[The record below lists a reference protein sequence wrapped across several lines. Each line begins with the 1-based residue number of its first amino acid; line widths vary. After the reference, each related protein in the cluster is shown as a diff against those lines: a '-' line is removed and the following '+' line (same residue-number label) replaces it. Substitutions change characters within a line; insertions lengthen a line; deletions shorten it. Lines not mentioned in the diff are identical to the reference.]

1 MGHAPLRASDPPPSA
16 PFPSPPG
23 AAVYLTD
30 LDPPVRAQVRRT
42 MRLTVVEGSF
52 TQVFL
57 NWTTGAVL
65 VGYMLH
71 LGAAPTEL
79 ALVSA
84 APHLSQ
90 LASPFAAYLGA
101 LLGRRKALTV
111 AMALGSR
118 LTWLLAAALPM
129 FGLPEASR
137 PWALIGLVLLA
148 SLFLAAH
155 NTLWTAW
162 MGDVVPERERGRA
175 FGLRTGVMGVV
186 GTAANLAAG
195 AFLDRVG
202 APLSF
207 QLVLLV
213 AVAAGLAGAAVV
225 LRQLDPPTAVERVRW
240 RQLLTLPW
248 RDRGFRRLLRF
259 TAYWNFVVMLSGP
272 FVTPFY
278 LQELGMT
285 FTQVALAGTLTAITA
300 LVTTPLW
307 GRVTDR
313 VGHKRVLMLGTF
325 LVGLLL
331 PGGWIVAGLTGSL
344 AWIWAT
350 SVADAFAWGAV
361 RLAAFNLALASAPR
375 ANRVV
380 FIAMLGLATGIS
392 GFLGGALAGPLLV
405 ILQRLDVTVL
415 GARPSGYVWLFAVAL
430 VLRTQ
435 AWWWLRPVPDDGAG
449 RPGLLLNGMR
459 TGLRGRWRG
468 VLRG

>member
-1 MGHAPLRASDPPPSA
+1 MGDAPPPPPLPA
-16 PFPSPPG
+16 PPG
-23 AAVYLTD
+23 SAAYLTD

-42 MRLTVVEGSF
+42 MRLTIVEGSLS
-52 TQVFL
+52 QVFL
-57 NWTTGAVL
+57 NWTTGSVL
-65 VGYMLH
+65 VGFMLH

-90 LASPFAAYLGA
+90 LASPFAAYLAA

-129 FGLPEASR
+129 LGLPDAVR
-137 PWALIGLVLLA
+137 PWALIGLVLVS

-155 NTLWTAW
+155 NTVWTAW

-186 GTAANLAAG
+186 GTAANLSAG
-195 AFLDRVG
+195 AFLDGVG

-213 AVAAGLAGAAVV
+213 AVVAGLASAAVV
-225 LRQLDPPTAVERVRW
+225 ALQVDPPTSADRVHW

-278 LQELGMT
+278 LQELGMS
-285 FTQVALAGTLTAITA
+285 FTQVALAGTITALTA
-300 LVTTPLW
+300 LVTTPMW
-307 GRVTDR
+307 GRITDR

-361 RLAAFNLALASAPR
+361 RLSAFNLALASAPR

-380 FIAMLGLATGIS
+380 FIAMLGLATGMS
-392 GFLGGALAGPLLV
+392 GFIGGALAGPLLV
-405 ILQRLDVTVL
+405 ALQGLEVAVL
-415 GARPSGYVWLFAVAL
+415 GVRPSGYVWLFAVAL
-430 VLRTQ
+430 LLRTQ
-435 AWWWLRPVPDDGAG
+435 GWWWLRSVPDDGAG
-449 RPGLLLNGMR
+449 RTLLPPGARWPGLR
-459 TGLRGRWRG
+459 LRAARR
-468 VLRG
+468 R

>member
-1 MGHAPLRASDPPPSA
+1 MGDAPLPPPSA
-16 PFPSPPG
+16 PIPSPPG
-23 AAVYLTD
+23 SAAYLTD
-30 LDPPVRAQVRRT
+30 LDPPLRAQVSRT
-42 MRLTVVEGSF
+42 MRLTILEGSF

-57 NWTTGAVL
+57 NWTTGSVL
-65 VGYMLH
+65 VGFMLH

-84 APHLSQ
+84 VPHLSQ
-90 LASPFAAYLGA
+90 LASPFAAYLAA

-129 FGLPEASR
+129 FALPDAAR
-137 PWALIGLVLLA
+137 PWALIGLVLVS

-207 QLVLLV
+207 QVVLLV
-213 AVAAGLAGAAVV
+213 AVVVGLAGAAVV
-225 LRQLDPPTAVERVRW
+225 LRQVDPPTAVERVRW

-259 TAYWNFVVMLSGP
+259 AAYWNFVVMLSGP

-285 FTQVALAGTLTAITA
+285 FTQVAFASTITA
-300 LVTTPLW
+300 LTALITTPLW
-307 GRVTDR
+307 GRLTDR

-331 PGGWIVAGLTGSL
+331 PGGWILAALTGSL

-361 RLAAFNLALASAPR
+361 RLSTFNLALASAPR

-380 FIAMLGLATGIS
+380 FIAMLGLATGLS

-405 ILQRLDVTVL
+405 ALQRTQVPAL
-415 GARPSGYVWLFAVAL
+415 GDAWSGYVGLFAVAL
-430 VLRTQ
+430 LLRTQ

-449 RPGLLLNGMR
+449 RSLLPPG
-459 TGLRGRWRG
+459 GRWGWPR
-468 VLRG
+468 LRRPILRRR